1 MTEKREI
8 TKTTLPTATPEEP
21 VVVIGAST
29 AGLFAAYLLAQA
41 GVPVRVFEAAEELGP
56 PARTLIVTGQ
66 LRSVLGFVPF
76 EAIVHRTPRI
86 ELFSDTASAEVTL
99 REPDLIVEREALV
112 RLLAQKAQRAGADIQ
127 TGRRFVDLEP
137 TRDGLV
143 VHLRDTA
150 RNQTE
155 HVRTH
160 HLIGADGVAGRVAQA
175 VGRELPPTVPIVQA
189 LVHLPPRANP
199 DTTQV
204 WFERQKT
211 PYFFWL
217 IPESR
222 ERAAVGLI
230 GESGQET
237 RQALDDFLAAHG
249 LEPLEYQGAQVAFYA
264 RGLRP
269 WQRLDRSRIY
279 FVGDA
284 AGHVKVTTVGGVV
297 TGLWGARAAARAILR
312 GTDYGRELRA
322 LRRELDLHLL
332 IRRLLDRFA
341 AADYD
346 VLLRSL
352 NHPTIRLL
360 SVHTRD
366 ELQRMF
372 LRLAFAQPRL
382 LYLAARALL
391 ARSDG

>member
-1 MTEKREI
+1 MTEKRET
-8 TKTTLPTATPEEP
+8 TKTTLPIAAQDEP

-29 AGLFAAYLLAQA
+29 AGLFAAYLLAKA
-41 GVPVRVFEAAEELGP
+41 GVPVRVFEAGEELGP
-56 PARTLIVTGQ
+56 PARTLIVTG
-66 LRSVLGFVPF
+66 RIRTMLGFLPR

-86 ELFSDTASAEVTL
+86 ELFSDTTSVDLTL
-99 REPDLIVEREALV
+99 RDPDLIVERETLV
-112 RLLAQKAQRAGADIQ
+112 RLLAQKAQRAGAHIQ

-150 RNQTE
+150 RNRAE

-160 HLIGADGVAGRVAQA
+160 HLIGADGVASRVSQV
-175 VGRELPPTVPIVQA
+175 VGRESQPTVPIVQA

-230 GESGQET
+230 GEEGRET

-249 LEPLEYQGAQVAFYA
+249 LEPLEYQGAQVAFYT
-264 RGLRP
+264 RQLPP
-269 WQRLDRSRIY
+269 WHRLDRSRVY

-297 TGLWGARAAARAILR
+297 TGLWGARAAVRAILR
-312 GTDYGRELRA
+312 GTDYRRELRA
-322 LRRELDLHLL
+322 LHRELDLHLL
-332 IRRLLDRFA
+332 IRRILDRFA

-372 LRLAFAQPRL
+372 LRLALTQPRL

-391 ARSDG
+391 GRNDG

>member
-1 MTEKREI
+1 MTRSEATVKP
-8 TKTTLPTATPEEP
+8 LPIATPDEP

-66 LRSVLGFVPF
+66 LRTALGFVPS
-76 EAIVHRTPRI
+76 EAVVHRTPRI
-86 ELFSDTASAEVTL
+86 ELFSGSASANLTL

-112 RLLAQKAQRAGADIQ
+112 RLLAQKAQHAGAHIQ
-127 TGRRFVDLEP
+127 TGYRFVDLEP
-137 TRDGLV
+137 TRDGLLVHVHNV
-143 VHLRDTA
+143 VRD
-150 RNQTE
+150 RSE

-160 HLIGADGVAGRVAQA
+160 HLIGADGVFSRVAQA
-175 VGRELPPTVPIVQA
+175 TGREPQPAVPIVQA
-189 LVHLPPRANP
+189 RVHLPPEANP

-204 WFERQKT
+204 WFDRRTT

-222 ERAAVGLI
+222 DRAAVGLI
-230 GESGQET
+230 AENGRGA

-249 LEPLEYQGAQVAFYA
+249 LEPLEYQGAQVAFYS
-264 RGLRP
+264 RRSQP
-269 WQRLDRSRIY
+269 WHSLDRSHIY

-297 TGLWGARAAARAILR
+297 TGLWGARAVARAILHR
-312 GTDYGRELRA
+312 ADYGRELRT

-332 IRRLLDRFA
+332 IRAVLNRFA

-346 VLLRSL
+346 LLLRCL
-352 NHPTIRLL
+352 NHPTLRLL
-360 SVHTRD
+360 SVHSRD

-372 LRLAFAQPRL
+372 LRLILAQPRL
-382 LYLAARALL
+382 LYLAAKAMLGRGAL
-391 ARSDG
+391 